1 MRVSDF
7 KTEAQLKA
15 MKVAD
20 IKKHVRE
27 FNDHYAIRGYSKLK
41 KDQLINAVLTA
52 TQRIKN
58 SKGTQTPPAPAPAK
72 KKPVKKKK
80 LKIVSPEKKEEIK
93 VTKKD
98 IDNATKAV
106 IDGIA
111 GTGNIPRG
119 EGFVLNAI
127 TSFNPSLMRFVGGA
141 NGRLTS
147 RGFDLNER
155 VRSLKKT
162 LINSKLKKPVK
173 KLLESLQTEKGMEK
187 FFQKPSFR
195 TFQGL
200 LDDTPGFEGIPV
212 YSFRMEG
219 DEGLQRKMQNAK
231 TPFAV
236 MIKTL
241 TPLIEAL

>member
-27 FNDHYAIRGYSKLK
+27 FNDHYAIRGFSKLK
-41 KDQLINAVLTA
+41 KDQLINSVLTA

-58 SKGTQTPPAPAPAK
+58 SKGTQTPPAPAK

-80 LKIVSPEKKEEIK
+80 FKIVSPVKKEESK
-93 VTKKD
+93 VTTKD
-98 IDNATKAV
+98 IDKATKY
-106 IDGIA
+106 ILDQIA
-111 GTGNIPRG
+111 GVQGGGKARTTGD
-119 EGFVLNAI
+119 VLTAI
-127 TSFNPSLMRFVGGA
+127 QAFNPSLLRFVGGS

-147 RGFDLNER
+147 KGYDLNER
-155 VRSLKKT
+155 VRKLPMSKINTLKQ
-162 LINSKLKKPVK
+162 PVK
-173 KLLESLQTEKGMEK
+173 KLLESLKSKKGMDK
-187 FFQKPSFR
+187 FLLKPSFR
-195 TFQGL
+195 TFDEL
-200 LDDTPGFEGIPV
+200 HADTPGFEGTGF
-212 YSFRMEG
+212 YGFNHSG
-219 DEGLQRKMQNAK
+219 DEDLQRKMQNAK

-241 TPLIEAL
+241 TPLIEQL